1 MKRVRIQMLYP
12 WSYEGT
18 ATKVSNPGG
27 SPGPGNLAYPI
38 VPQGTVTSY
47 LPVPPATGAAPLVTR
62 VTFELSIGRR
72 SDSNFT
78 TFGRKL
84 GLRPR

>member
-1 MKRVRIQMLYP
+1 MLYP
-12 WSYEGT
+12 WGYEGT

-47 LPVPPATGAAPLVTR
+47 LPVPPATGAAPW
-62 VTFELSIGRR
+62 
-72 SDSNFT
+72 
-78 TFGRKL
+78 
-84 GLRPR
+84 